1 MSAAG
6 LPKGE
11 FRSAKRQRGVGLIEI
26 MVGILISM
34 LMVLIIYQVYLVSE
48 GQKRTITAGS
58 DAQQNASYGLF
69 LIGQD
74 LMGAGQVIS
83 ASATALSGCAM
94 LRPIPAVIAAGA
106 TDNDPDSITV
116 FYGGSSSL
124 STPAP
129 LLSSAAVGATP
140 PGAYVVA
147 GPLAFSPN
155 DVVVAVQGAN
165 CTLSTINANGV
176 SVAGPTGIATIGHTL
191 TTTPGNNTTAT
202 YGAVAAS
209 LINLG
214 QAATPGEPVR
224 FGQTLYSVDS
234 AAHTL
239 RTQGLL
245 PTVQA
250 VTPVVSNVMNL
261 KAQFGLDTDNDGTVD
276 TWQTATGNWSA
287 ANLPLQPLATWQQ
300 IRAVRIAIVTRSDQY
315 ESEAVTPGS
324 LAIFCTTNPCAVSMT
339 LDADAQH
346 YRYKVL
352 ETTIPFRNALWNAP

>member
-1 MSAAG
+1 
-6 LPKGE
+6 
-11 FRSAKRQRGVGLIEI
+11 
-26 MVGILISM
+26 
-34 LMVLIIYQVYLVSE
+34 
-48 GQKRTITAGS
+48 
-58 DAQQNASYGLF
+58 
-69 LIGQD
+69 
-74 LMGAGQVIS
+74 
-83 ASATALSGCAM
+83 
-94 LRPIPAVIAAGA
+94 
-106 TDNDPDSITV
+106 
-116 FYGGSSSL
+116 
-124 STPAP
+124 
-129 LLSSAAVGATP
+129 
-140 PGAYVVA
+140 
-147 GPLAFSPN
+147 
-155 DVVVAVQGAN
+155 
-165 CTLSTINANGV
+165 V

-214 QAATPGEPVR
+214 QAATPGEPAR

>member
-1 MSAAG
+1 
-6 LPKGE
+6 
-11 FRSAKRQRGVGLIEI
+11 
-26 MVGILISM
+26 
-34 LMVLIIYQVYLVSE
+34 
-48 GQKRTITAGS
+48 
-58 DAQQNASYGLF
+58 
-69 LIGQD
+69 
-74 LMGAGQVIS
+74 
-83 ASATALSGCAM
+83 LSGCAM

-129 LLSSAAVGATP
+129 LSSSAAVGATP

-214 QAATPGEPVR
+214 QAATPGEPAR